1 MTRISNPTYNHPQI
15 MKIKNPTNRLCG
27 GFLATVALALAAAFT
42 ARADYQS
49 TVLNDH
55 PLAFYPI
62 NSSVDPTGTTATD
75 LSGNGNNGTYNGT
88 DPQFN
93 TVPGPSP
100 YIPNALSF
108 DGFTSFVDLS
118 TGSNPSLLNFGGTI
132 TMEAWVQPASPTV
145 GSGPPADILAKGYD
159 GTNEMALRA
168 QGGIYYG
175 GTYNNNTGGGN
186 ASGGQQ
192 TTNWTYLV
200 STYDGT
206 NWNLYVNAKPVGQGA
221 DAIGAINFT
230 APWAIG
236 DGTTSTAGG
245 NSGDLRYFTGNLT
258 EVALYTN
265 ALTPAQILNHFYFG
279 ELGASST
286 SSVPIIIAQP
296 QPQTTIFGGTA
307 IFSVGVVSALPTTNL
322 WFKNGVAMAG
332 KTNATLTLTGVG
344 AGDAV
349 NYSVVVGN
357 SNGTTN
363 SLSASLTVLAGH
375 SLKWNSGGGNGVW
388 DTGTSADWLNLS
400 NSTQTVFTN
409 FDQVSFD
416 DTVGVSN
423 NVIINGTVSPSAINV
438 NSSTNNFT
446 FAQGTSPLIS
456 GTGSLVKNGSSL
468 LTIYS
473 PQGLAGP
480 VTIMGGTIYAGN
492 NCFNL
497 VSSVT
502 VTNNS
507 TLDFGG
513 GSLTGNKP
521 VTVSGTGVTNQG
533 ALFNSYPY
541 ATPANVMNVT
551 LAGDTTF
558 GGSARWDFTGGSI
571 SGPHKVTVN
580 WTTTNVVY
588 NTANNYGEWN
598 TVTIAT
604 NVGNIEL
611 ATGKLGIKNM
621 GTIFGSPASTVTVDS
636 GTELDFWTGDSG
648 YAKNFHVLTNGA
660 MQLLTGF
667 ANFNGNITLENGA
680 NFNAFYSGSGNY
692 TVTGP
697 VTLNG
702 VAHIGLG
709 ESNFVFANVISGTGG
724 ILFDYYN
731 HEVILQASNL
741 YSGPTVIGG
750 GLTLGLTGS
759 GSISHSSLI
768 WLGGATIDVSGRTDN
783 TLALTSGQTLG
794 GIGTISG
801 SLVVPAGAT
810 LSPAGTNITLG
821 LIEGSSPTGTINA
834 GNSVTLSGTTTL
846 KLNGSGVNDQVQA
859 GTSIT
864 YGGTLNLVNISGS
877 PLANGN
883 SFQIFNAPSYIPG
896 SYDITPAAP
905 GAGLAW
911 DTSQLNTFGTIG
923 VVTAASQPVIGSTK
937 VSSGN
942 LIFSGTGGT
951 ANGNYWVLT
960 ATNLATPI
968 GSWPTQATYTY
979 DATGAFS
986 VTNAISP
993 GTPAR
998 FYRIKQ

>member
-1 MTRISNPTYNHPQI
+1 
-15 MKIKNPTNRLCG
+15 MKIQNPTNRLCG
-27 GFLATVALALAAAFT
+27 RFLATVALALTAAFT
-42 ARADYQS
+42 VRADYQS

-88 DPQFN
+88 DPEFN
-93 TVPGPSP
+93 TVPGPSSF
-100 YIPNALSF
+100 IPTALFF

-118 TGSNPSLLNFGGTI
+118 TGSNPGILNFTNQI

-145 GSGPPADILAKGYD
+145 GSSPPADILGKGYD

-168 QGGIYYG
+168 NGGYYHG
-175 GTYNNNTGGGN
+175 GAYNGADLG
-186 ASGGQQ
+186 ASGGVES
-192 TTNWTYLV
+192 TNWAYLV

-206 NWNLYVNAKPVGQGA
+206 NWNLYVNGA
-221 DAIGAINFT
+221 LVQANAASGGAINFT

-236 DGTTSTAGG
+236 DGTTGTAGG
-245 NSGDLRYFTGNLT
+245 NSGNLRFFNGNIC
-258 EVALYTN
+258 EVAIYTN
-265 ALTPAQILNHFYFG
+265 ALTPAQVLNHFYVG
-279 ELGASST
+279 ELGTPSS
-286 SSVPIIIAQP
+286 SSVPIITTQP

-307 IFSVGVVSALPTTNL
+307 TFSVGVVSALPTTNQ
-322 WFKNGVAMAG
+322 WFKNNVAMAG
-332 KTNATLTLTGVG
+332 QTNASLTIANAG

-349 NYSVVVGN
+349 NYRVVVGN

-363 SLSASLTVLAGH
+363 SISASLTVLAGH

-388 DTGTSADWLNLS
+388 DTGTSADWLNFS
-400 NSTQTVFTN
+400 NSTQTVFSN
-409 FDQVSFD
+409 YDQVSFD

-438 NSSTNNFT
+438 NSSANNFT
-446 FAQGTSPLIS
+446 FAQGTSPLIN

-473 PQGLAGP
+473 PQGLTGP

-521 VTVSGTGVTNQG
+521 ITVSGTGVTNQG

-541 ATPANVMNVT
+541 ATPNNVMNVT

-558 GGSARWDFTGGSI
+558 GGSARWDFGGGSI

-580 WTTTNVVY
+580 WTTTNIVY

-598 TVTIAT
+598 TVTIAS

-621 GTIFGSPASTVTVDS
+621 GTIFGNPASTVTVDS

-660 MQLLTGF
+660 MQLLTAF
-667 ANFNGNITLENGA
+667 ASFNGNLTLENGA
-680 NFNAFYSGSGNY
+680 NFNAFFSGSGNY

-709 ESNFVFANVISGTGG
+709 ESNLVFANVISGTGG

-731 HEVILQASNL
+731 HEVFLQASNT
-741 YSGPTVIGG
+741 YSSPTVIGG
-750 GLTLGLTGS
+750 GLTLGLTGN

-768 WLGGATIDVSGRTDN
+768 WLGGATIDVSGRTDD

-810 LSPAGTNITLG
+810 ISPAGTNITLG
-821 LIEGSSPTGTINA
+821 MIEGSSTTGTIMVANVA
-834 GNSVTLSGTTTL
+834 TLNGTNIF
-846 KLNGSGVNDQVQA
+846 KLNGSGVNDQIQA
-859 GTSIT
+859 GASII
-864 YGGTLNLVNISGS
+864 YGGTLILTNISGT

-883 SFQIFNAPSYIPG
+883 SFQIFNAPSYTGG
-896 SYDITPAAP
+896 SYSITPSTP
-905 GAGLAW
+905 GTGLAW
-911 DTSQLNTFGTIG
+911 DTSQLNTFGIIN
-923 VVTAASQPVIGSTK
+923 VVAAASQPVISSAK
-937 VSSGN
+937 VSGGN

-951 ANGNYWVLT
+951 ANGNYSVLT
-960 ATNLATPI
+960 ATNLATPF

-993 GTPAR
+993 GTPQR